1 MQNYEEML
9 LTKLRIITSRVEGA
23 QTLEKKLEI
32 IIKRKDNSE
41 NRFLSC
47 LLNMLEKN
55 EFTKG
60 IKRYRDDI
68 FKLLFNVLNIKKY
81 NNDFYLKYLSEI
93 ASDEFKKIMYISL
106 FIGRNKN
113 IELYNVLYWILDE
126 QKFNNLKKLKTTE
139 ISSQDLFIKKIL
151 DSKMEDMEKEAKN
164 SQKNYNQFLRLSN
177 EEIINYINQNDNIKE
192 KIDIIK
198 EKDNSNNHKKDIN
211 KDKDNDT
218 NDTIDNNINKNNEI
232 NDLNKNE
239 NKIVNSEE
247 INKNIIINEEKIKS
261 EEKLKRIKELI
272 CKNIAIKDN
281 EDFPERTFLEL
292 NSKKILQI
300 KEPIK
305 IGEIYIDNY
314 EFKNESKYYLFSPIS
329 LILNNKKKNFD
340 KNDFEL
346 FNEDNYYIELF
357 GNYLEIII
365 DKLNNYINDGTDYN
379 FIEENKIR
387 LGCYNERYYICCK
400 INNDF
405 KNKYLEQLETNKSR
419 YKKDEQ
425 NIDIIQIKNSDED
438 EENATNKIN
447 DKKAKEI
454 ATHLSLKTNKNN
466 YRKKMAN
473 LFEKQVRKFLSDD
486 NCEDLQNLVL
496 FFNFKYPIIKDEK
509 IIFDSIRLSF
519 SPYFNNLYGFRE
531 IDVCFKNKNGRI
543 LNSDIL
549 LNNLC
554 YQSNKSKFKKIK
566 QEQIDVSLNE
576 NSIIFCEVK
585 NSFGNIT
592 YGTQNCSKI

>member
-1 MQNYEEML
+1 
-9 LTKLRIITSRVEGA
+9 
-23 QTLEKKLEI
+23 
-32 IIKRKDNSE
+32 
-41 NRFLSC
+41 
-47 LLNMLEKN
+47 
-55 EFTKG
+55 
-60 IKRYRDDI
+60 
-68 FKLLFNVLNIKKY
+68 
-81 NNDFYLKYLSEI
+81 
-93 ASDEFKKIMYISL
+93 MYY
-106 FIGRNKN
+106 K
-113 IELYNVLYWILDE
+113 WILDE

-164 SQKNYNQFLRLSN
+164 SQKNYNQFLKLSN

-292 NSKKILQI
+292 NSKKILEI

-305 IGEIYIDNY
+305 IEEIYIDNY
-314 EFKNESKYYLFSPIS
+314 EFKHESKYYLFSPIS
-329 LILNNKKKNFD
+329 LILNDKKKNFD

-365 DKLNNYINDGTDYN
+365 DKLNNYINEGTDYN

-387 LGCYNERYYICCK
+387 LGCYNKRYCICCK
-400 INNDF
+400 LNNDF
-405 KNKYLEQLETNKSR
+405 KNECFEQLEINKSK
-419 YKKDEQ
+419 YKKEVQ
-425 NIDIIQIKNSDED
+425 KIDIIQHI
-438 EENATNKIN
+438 
-447 DKKAKEI
+447 
-454 ATHLSLKTNKNN
+454 
-466 YRKKMAN
+466 
-473 LFEKQVRKFLSDD
+473 
-486 NCEDLQNLVL
+486 
-496 FFNFKYPIIKDEK
+496 
-509 IIFDSIRLSF
+509 
-519 SPYFNNLYGFRE
+519 
-531 IDVCFKNKNGRI
+531 
-543 LNSDIL
+543 
-549 LNNLC
+549 
-554 YQSNKSKFKKIK
+554 
-566 QEQIDVSLNE
+566 
-576 NSIIFCEVK
+576 
-585 NSFGNIT
+585 
-592 YGTQNCSKI
+592 